1 MAGLRE
7 LRKHLKSIRSI
18 GQLAGAMKTV
28 ATAKYSRINAAYS
41 AYSEYAGECRR
52 ILERFG
58 ADLAFSGR
66 PTLETPRPP
75 CFVVLGGNRG
85 LCGSYNIELMSL
97 FAKTLAQHPDA
108 LIVACGKIAV
118 QYCREKNISVC
129 REFIFND
136 VPDYSE
142 AKELS
147 EYLRSLYAE
156 GKTDSIQIL
165 YQKFVNMLTQ
175 TPVCEPLLPCGA
187 SAAAEEDED
196 FRTVYIP
203 DRETVLKKTIL
214 NCIDSAVYDSL
225 LECAA
230 GSQAATIMAMR
241 SAYDNSQESS
251 DKLETKINRI
261 RQGEVTADVIEI
273 SYEPPEE

>member
-7 LRKHLKSIRSI
+7 LRKHLKSIKSI

-28 ATAKYSRINAAYS
+28 ATAKYSRINAAHS
-41 AYSEYAGECRR
+41 AYTEYAGECRR

-58 ADLAFSGR
+58 ADLAFAER
-66 PTLETPRPP
+66 PSAEAPRPP

-97 FAKTLAQHPDA
+97 FANTIEQHPDA
-108 LIVACGKIAV
+108 IVVACGKIAV
-118 QYCREKNISVC
+118 QYCREKGISVC
-129 REFIFND
+129 REFVFDD
-136 VPDYSE
+136 VPNYSG

-147 EYLRSLYAE
+147 EFLRTLYAE

-175 TPVCEPLLPCGA
+175 IPTCEPLLPCGA
-187 SAAAEEDED
+187 GSTDCEEED

-203 DRETVLKKTIL
+203 DRETVLKKTVL
-214 NCIDSAVYDSL
+214 DCIDSAVYAEL

-230 GSQAATIMAMR
+230 GNQAATIMAMR

-251 DKLETKINRI
+251 AALETKINRI
-261 RQGEVTADVIEI
+261 RQGEVTADVLEI
-273 SYEPPEE
+273 SYEHLEE